1 MGLSSGGFVSL
12 PVDSLSRLLKEEELE
27 NGLRHVLR
35 AMYEG
40 ATGGSM
46 HFPYP
51 LQYGYDI
58 VLRSRHT
65 ANNVAM
71 RARNAFLPL
80 MAQISLMFFILN
92 HTYTDSWREK
102 VIESSRVHP
111 QWFADLESSVVGNMK
126 IPRVGGIIDLTDP
139 ESDPHHKLHWLL
151 PLILEKLPLPL
162 YLHWGRITIRPALP
176 IPPPLKDRGFY
187 PNPEEIAYL
196 NQLPGKIAFSTWH
209 VGTNGRFHTDRIR
222 YQYIPST
229 VAPNVHDLSAPDSGV
244 DAPFAPDSDA
254 PSAPDS
260 DAPSAPDS
268 DAPSAPNA
276 VAPSALDSL
285 SFPQPEKNS
294 GQRYGEDVHA
304 FFARRK
310 ARNEQLA
317 KMETSKMKQER
328 LQREA
333 NAAQGAPPVKKGAR
347 VFIWEAEDN
356 GFFIRRAMNRAM
368 AADSWHEFTSN
379 QCLYDGYHD
388 EDGGTENHV
397 ADCEFPEFPGIPD
410 VPYPQ
415 ETAGNPS
422 TTADLNR
429 SYGLERDDVEDGELL
444 DEPSYDPYHDMSQIP
459 FGRFGFVEPTTLAS
473 YNQRLD
479 AKLSLRS
486 LGDEQWSGLERARHA
501 QLPSFLALLEKA
513 KTIGEIPR
521 ELLDLRQEEAEISF
535 ESNWVIAVR
544 QERLNGNVFYVLE
557 PKLSPPQDFPL
568 YILIPSAVTT
578 LQVVRMGWG
587 PDLQEVIYHLLQ
599 HGVEFRVCI
608 RHSVGIEP
616 IIPIPDRF
624 TGLGYRRKGYKPTS
638 ADHGVYVEQREDFL
652 RSPRG
657 RAALFAGGIIGR
669 LAQLIVDESLASM
682 GPSREVLTTGVRL
695 WDGCSS
701 AAYWDDNLTDQ
712 DIDLICGVY
721 EIATA
726 IRKFL
731 LRQNVQA
738 EELYARDNDDDDG
751 FQAERGNEKERGKAV
766 PREKAEVRT
775 AKGRV

>member
-1 MGLSSGGFVSL
+1 
-12 PVDSLSRLLKEEELE
+12 
-27 NGLRHVLR
+27 
-35 AMYEG
+35 
-40 ATGGSM
+40 
-46 HFPYP
+46 
-51 LQYGYDI
+51 
-58 VLRSRHT
+58 
-65 ANNVAM
+65 
-71 RARNAFLPL
+71 
-80 MAQISLMFFILN
+80 
-92 HTYTDSWREK
+92 
-102 VIESSRVHP
+102 
-111 QWFADLESSVVGNMK
+111 
-126 IPRVGGIIDLTDP
+126 
-139 ESDPHHKLHWLL
+139 
-151 PLILEKLPLPL
+151 
-162 YLHWGRITIRPALP
+162 
-176 IPPPLKDRGFY
+176 
-187 PNPEEIAYL
+187 
-196 NQLPGKIAFSTWH
+196 
-209 VGTNGRFHTDRIR
+209 
-222 YQYIPST
+222 
-229 VAPNVHDLSAPDSGV
+229 
-244 DAPFAPDSDA
+244 
-254 PSAPDS
+254 
-260 DAPSAPDS
+260 
-268 DAPSAPNA
+268 
-276 VAPSALDSL
+276 
-285 SFPQPEKNS
+285 S

-310 ARNEQLA
+310 ERNEQLA

-333 NAAQGAPPVKKGAR
+333 NAAQGAPPGKKGAR
-347 VFIWEAEDN
+347 VFIWEEEDN

-368 AADSWHEFTSN
+368 AANSWHEFTSN
-379 QCLYDGYHD
+379 QRLYDGYHNQWDLCSALAPNEEPEGSDD
-388 EDGGTENHV
+388 EDGGTENHL
-397 ADCEFPEFPGIPD
+397 ADCEFPEFP
-410 VPYPQ
+410 
-415 ETAGNPS
+415 
-422 TTADLNR
+422 
-429 SYGLERDDVEDGELL
+429 DDVEDGELL

-459 FGRFGFVEPTTLAS
+459 FGRFGFVEPITLAS

-486 LGDEQWSGLERARHA
+486 LGDEQWSGLERARHT

-669 LAQLIVDESLASM
+669 LARLIVDESLASM

-721 EIATA
+721 EIATGKSTTCA
-726 IRKFL
+726 IRIIIHHRFQVVSTRRLTSDKRLRFL
-731 LRQNVQA
+731 GGPSHMHLA
-738 EELYARDNDDDDG
+738 FPG
-751 FQAERGNEKERGKAV
+751 
-766 PREKAEVRT
+766 
-775 AKGRV
+775 